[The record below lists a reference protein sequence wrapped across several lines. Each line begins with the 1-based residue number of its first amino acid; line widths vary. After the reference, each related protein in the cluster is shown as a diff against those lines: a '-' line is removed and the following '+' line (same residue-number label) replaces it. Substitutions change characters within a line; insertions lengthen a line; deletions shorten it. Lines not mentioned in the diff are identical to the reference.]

1 MNVAPARIAA
11 FEILSRVT
19 REEAYASNLLTSV
32 RYEHLSPADHALAQE
47 LTLGVL
53 RWQAQLD
60 FFIEHFT
67 KRKLAKLDLEVVL
80 ALRLGL
86 YQLQFLDR
94 IPPHAAINESVN
106 LVKLHK
112 KHSAAPMVNAVLR
125 TVQRAGQD
133 SLAQL
138 INSIQD
144 LLEKLSVETSHPQW
158 LLQRWL
164 HRWGAEEARQL
175 ALANNRAPLTTFRFL
190 PQVQPEAVT
199 RAWLTDHHCRVRAAT
214 LAPRAAVLEIGSL
227 ASNAEPIQQGWVYL
241 QNEASQLVAHLAAD
255 HQPLTTG
262 CRLLDLCAAPG
273 SKTTLLASL
282 LPETSLLVAC
292 DVHQHRLQTMR
303 ALAARA
309 KVTNLN
315 LLQLD
320 ATKPLPFVADAQFDA
335 VLLDAPCSGL
345 GTLQRH
351 PEIKWRMTQTR
362 INELAA
368 LQKRL
373 LVNAAFQVQ
382 PGGFLTYSVC
392 STEPEEGEAV
402 IAWFQAQH
410 PTFRDVTR
418 ERLTALRIDPTAL
431 MTSTLGARTFP
442 HRQGCEGFFVCVL
455 SSSGIRS

>member
-1 MNVAPARIAA
+1 MKVAPARMAA
-11 FEILSRVT
+11 FEILTRVA
-19 REEAYASNLLTSV
+19 REDAYASHLLTSA
-32 RYEHLSPADHALAQE
+32 RYENLSAADHALAQE

-67 KRKLAKLDLEVVL
+67 KRKLGKLDLEVVL

-125 TVQRAGQD
+125 TVQRTGWD
-133 SLAQL
+133 GLAQL
-138 INSIQD
+138 VSAIQD
-144 LLEKLSVETSHPQW
+144 PLEKLRVETSHPQW

-164 HRWGAEEARQL
+164 HRFGEEEARQL
-175 ALANNRAPLTTFRFL
+175 ALANNRAPLTALRFHSHL
-190 PQVQPEAVT
+190 QSEAVT
-199 RAWLTDHHCRVRAAT
+199 REWLAGHHFQVRASSF
-214 LAPRAAVLEIGSL
+214 APKAAVLETGSL
-227 ASNAEPIQQGWVYL
+227 APSAEPVRRGWVYL
-241 QNEASQLVAHLAAD
+241 QDEASQLVAHLAAD
-255 HQPLTTG
+255 HQQPMTG
-262 CRLLDLCAAPG
+262 YGLLDLCAAPG

-282 LPETSLLVAC
+282 LPEKSLLVAC
-292 DVHQHRLQTMR
+292 DLHHHRLQTMR
-303 ALAARA
+303 ELAART
-309 KVTNLN
+309 KIMNLN

-320 ATKPLPFVADAQFDA
+320 ATKPLPFAADAQFNS

-351 PEIKWRMTQTR
+351 PEIKWRATEAK

-373 LVNAAFQVQ
+373 LANAAHQVQ
-382 PGGFLTYSVC
+382 RGGLLTYSVC

-402 IAWFQAQH
+402 IAWFQEQH
-410 PTFRDVTR
+410 PAFRDVTR
-418 ERLTALRIDPTAL
+418 ERLTALEIDATAL
-431 MTSTLGARTFP
+431 MTSTIGARTFP

-455 SSSGIRS
+455 SSSGMRS

>member
-1 MNVAPARIAA
+1 MKVAPARMAA
-11 FEILSRVT
+11 FEILTRVAS
-19 REEAYASNLLTSV
+19 ENAYASHLLTST
-32 RYEHLSPADHALAQE
+32 RYDHLSSADHALAQE

-53 RWQAQLD
+53 RWQRQLD

-67 KRKLAKLDLEVVL
+67 KRKLGKLDLEVVL

-86 YQLQFLDR
+86 YQLLFLDR

-133 SLAQL
+133 DLAQL

-144 LLEKLSVETSHPQW
+144 SLEKLSVETSHPQW
-158 LLQRWL
+158 LLQRLL
-164 HRWGAEEARQL
+164 HRRGEEEARQL
-175 ALANNRAPLTTFRFL
+175 ALANNRAPTTAFRFN
-190 PQVQPEAVT
+190 PRVQSEAAT
-199 RAWLTDHHCRVRAAT
+199 RAWLADHHFHVRAASF
-214 LAPRAAVLEIGSL
+214 APKAAVLETGSL
-227 ASNAEPIQQGWVYL
+227 PANTEPIQRGWVYL
-241 QNEASQLVAHLAAD
+241 QDEASQLVAHLAAN
-255 HQPLTTG
+255 HQQAMTG
-262 CRLLDLCAAPG
+262 YRLLDLCAAPG

-282 LPETSLLVAC
+282 LPEKSLLVAC
-292 DVHQHRLQTMR
+292 DLHLHRLQTMR
-303 ALAARA
+303 ELAAHA

-320 ATKPLPFVADAQFDA
+320 ATKPLPFAADAKFDA

-351 PEIKWRMTQTR
+351 PEIKWRATETK
-362 INELAA
+362 IHELAA

-373 LVNAAFQVQ
+373 LDTAASQVQ
-382 PGGFLTYSVC
+382 PGGLLTYSVC
-392 STEPEEGEAV
+392 STEAEEGEEV
-402 IAWFQAQH
+402 IARFQEQH

-418 ERLTALRIDPTAL
+418 ERLTALGIDPTEL
-431 MTSTLGARTFP
+431 ITSTLGARTFP
-442 HRQGCEGFFVCVL
+442 HRQNCEGFFVCVL
-455 SSSGIRS
+455 SSSGARS